1 MLPPSVLLM
10 VMMRT
15 AVRDYDGKDNDGE
28 GGSGVLHTRSME
40 HLSKSPTPISKFSSN
55 LGKIGLKNMF

>member
-15 AVRDYDGKDNDGE
+15 AVRDYDGKDNDGV
-28 GGSGVLHTRSME
+28 GGSGVSHTRSME
-40 HLSKSPTPISKFSSN
+40 QLSKSPTPISKFSSN
-55 LGKIGLKNMF
+55 LG